1 MDKNTDNEILSED
14 IPIELLQSGVKIT
27 EKEVK
32 DHRCLILEV
41 NNSKKQLLNIFK

>member
-1 MDKNTDNEILSED
+1 MEKNTDKEILSED

-32 DHRCLILEV
+32 DHGYINLDVRLV
-41 NNSKKQLLNIFK
+41 N